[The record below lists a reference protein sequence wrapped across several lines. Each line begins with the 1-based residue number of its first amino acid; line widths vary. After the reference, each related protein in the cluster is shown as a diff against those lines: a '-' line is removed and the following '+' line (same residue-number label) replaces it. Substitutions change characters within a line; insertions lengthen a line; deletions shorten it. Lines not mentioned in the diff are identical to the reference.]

1 MPRGPRGA
9 TRGPTLECPVC
20 GQTIKA
26 RHPDQFRQHVGK
38 CCPDVV
44 EHVPRDA
51 WGDTASAA
59 AAVAEHEASLL
70 RTAKGLAYAP
80 GSRMP
85 VAEVAERMSLPPRR
99 VKALLRRAS
108 KAIPLVADDAPLDVV
123 FEDADLLVVNKPPGL
138 RFHPTHRFEGNSL
151 LSRCLGHVRR
161 RAGEGNDDERLE
173 DDADAPRVVH
183 RLDMDTS
190 GVCLFVKDATLADGF
205 ARQFRDEREAAPF
218 ARASK
223 EYLALCVGHVPRP
236 TRGGE
241 SAVVRFEGES
251 AGDAPRRV
259 SSSEKERKTNILEK
273 ENGFE
278 KETSFTSFTVDAHV
292 GAHASIAEARWVHP
306 PPPPDP
312 NAKLGGHPDM
322 DASLPKH
329 AETVCAVLSETPFA
343 AETRRNRKN
352 ETEKK
357 KVPKTLAENDDSRSA
372 SRLVAA
378 LVRARPLTG
387 RTHQIRVHLAHASL
401 PILSDPLYGPH
412 VRWGGAAPAE
422 NRGDADAAF
431 GGADAAFG
439 GGGET
444 ETGWGGELWLGR
456 QALHAQRLTVTH
468 PRTLE
473 KLVFDAPMP
482 EDMRRAC
489 EALGVDPRAAE
500 A

>member
-1 MPRGPRGA
+1 
-9 TRGPTLECPVC
+9 
-20 GQTIKA
+20 
-26 RHPDQFRQHVGK
+26 
-38 CCPDVV
+38 
-44 EHVPRDA
+44 
-51 WGDTASAA
+51 
-59 AAVAEHEASLL
+59 
-70 RTAKGLAYAP
+70 
-80 GSRMP
+80 
-85 VAEVAERMSLPPRR
+85 
-99 VKALLRRAS
+99 
-108 KAIPLVADDAPLDVV
+108 
-123 FEDADLLVVNKPPGL
+123 
-138 RFHPTHRFEGNSL
+138 
-151 LSRCLGHVRR
+151 
-161 RAGEGNDDERLE
+161 
-173 DDADAPRVVH
+173 
-183 RLDMDTS
+183 
-190 GVCLFVKDATLADGF
+190 
-205 ARQFRDEREAAPF
+205 
-218 ARASK
+218 
-223 EYLALCVGHVPRP
+223 
-236 TRGGE
+236 
-241 SAVVRFEGES
+241 
-251 AGDAPRRV
+251 
-259 SSSEKERKTNILEK
+259 
-273 ENGFE
+273 
-278 KETSFTSFTVDAHV
+278 
-292 GAHASIAEARWVHP
+292 
-306 PPPPDP
+306 
-312 NAKLGGHPDM
+312 M

-343 AETRRNRKN
+343 AETRRD

-357 KVPKTLAENDDSRSA
+357 NVAETLAENDDSRSA

-431 GGADAAFG
+431 GGGGG

-444 ETGWGGELWLGR
+444 ETAWGGELWLGR